1 MKTAVEKTAVEV
13 AMDFAEKFQA
23 NYPAKPLYQ
32 MMQELADGIK
42 EYASQ
47 QQPSR
52 ERIIKLLEIAKCP
65 NCEGSG
71 VMGRT
76 DNNGDVEWEQCQ
88 WCDERKKAIASELSE
103 RDKEQKPTDE
113 SYIVDAGDNGER
125 FYPNK
130 KKMHKCTCTNCGKAF
145 MSSAKGFS
153 ICPSCYV

>member
-32 MMQELADGIK
+32 MLQELADGIK

-88 WCDERKKAIASELSE
+88 WCDERKKAIASELS
-103 RDKEQKPTDE
+103 DGDE
-113 SYIVDAGDNGER
+113 E
-125 FYPNK
+125 
-130 KKMHKCTCTNCGKAF
+130 KAKLPW
-145 MSSAKGFS
+145 SAKATDYGTEFKK
-153 ICPSCYV
+153 IEQPQAEQDEEKE